1 MFAHLGG
8 AYWIKSNRESG
19 DGRYDIQLKAKDKSD
34 YSAVIEIKSSVRKT
48 EDGMRQIS
56 EKAYTTELLSE
67 GYTRILKIALGVD
80 GKTIEA
86 FVEGD

>member
-1 MFAHLGG
+1 
-8 AYWIKSNRESG
+8 
-19 DGRYDIQLKAKDKSD
+19 IQLKAKDKSD